1 MTLLRP
7 GWSLFL
13 PQPVAD
19 LVLGTD
25 QESGTVVHRVLVAA
39 APPHNCS
46 HAPCPTL
53 APLQFLLAAP
63 DPAAA
68 WLASLVMLQFHTG
81 ELELQQGWQIR
92 TPAHLAQT
100 PTLRGRNSI
109 LTMFECWANI
119 SKVLGKERF

>member
-1 MTLLRP
+1 M
-7 GWSLFL
+7 
-13 PQPVAD
+13 AD

-46 HAPCPTL
+46 HAPCHTP

-68 WLASLVMLQFHTG
+68 WLASLVTLQLHTR

-100 PTLRGRNSI
+100 PTLRGRISGVHI
-109 LTMFECWANI
+109 AQYWVLT
-119 SKVLGKERF
+119 RF